1 MTDLQQNYLQ
11 NDLDRYAGNLDDID
25 WDYSNVGDRAEALVE
40 ALPDDAYV
48 DTRSSG
54 GWQGELVI
62 VVVLD
67 GYYWVTND
75 WYGSCARCD
84 SFMDN
89 HREWT
94 EQQLRE
100 FYCFS
105 SLDDM
110 KAYIEDTDSYDW
122 KDTDLGELALDMIE
136 DMLDS
141 GVVSESEAVA
151 RSI

>member
-1 MTDLQQNYLQ
+1 MAEQNYLQ
-11 NDLDRYAGNLDDID
+11 NDLDRYASDLDDID
-25 WDYSNVGDRAEALVE
+25 WDYSNVGDRVDALVE
-40 ALPDDAYV
+40 ALPDEAYV
-48 DTRSSG
+48 DTRTSG
-54 GWQGELVI
+54 GWQGEIVI

-75 WYGSCARCD
+75 YYGSCSHCD

-89 HREWT
+89 HRSWT

-100 FYCFS
+100 FYCFND
-105 SLDDM
+105 LNDM

-122 KDTDLGELALDMIE
+122 DDTDLGDLALDMIE
-136 DMLDS
+136 DMIEN

-151 RSI
+151 CSI